1 MGCCPSSTYVDHM
14 EKGIGELFE
23 GVEKDF
29 VHLRNTLYFLISFS
43 CNHNIPT
50 CKNMSACKVLYV
62 FAILLV
68 FAQAFALSF
77 MKFIT

>member
-1 MGCCPSSTYVDHM
+1 MLPLQHLCGSY
-14 EKGIGELFE
+14 GERNRGAFE

-50 CKNMSACKVLYV
+50 CKHMSACKVLYV